1 MKINAVKTFLVN
13 ESSRKNYLFIKV
25 ETDEDIC
32 GWGEAFAYFDND
44 TALVQEVEQLSR
56 YLIGRS
62 PFNIKHFT
70 QIAYNDYSARRGTM
84 GMFCALSGIEQ
95 AMWDIVG
102 KAVKQPIYN
111 LLGGACRPGFVFTPT
126 AGFTAQRPS
135 VIMPARLNGSSSRGS
150 RRSSSTL
157 FEKGAAFGALRSFVP
172 KEHIDRAVQIVKA
185 VREAVGPE
193 TDMMIDIGR
202 RLAPVSAIQLAA
214 RLEEFRPY
222 WFEEPCDVQDLDGL
236 LEIRNRTKLPIVTG
250 ETLCGKA
257 QFRPILEKRAGRYH
271 QPGCDRHRGHYSS
284 SKEIGAMAEPY
295 HVAVA
300 PHNFNS
306 TILGLAANIQAVA
319 TMPNFTILEYFVPF
333 AETGRKLGTQLEPQ
347 GGYIP
352 LPDGP
357 GLGVEID
364 ERTLADFPYKQFD
377 KRSFPTYMD
386 EEI

>member
-25 ETDEDIC
+25 DTDEGIS

-95 AMWDIVG
+95 AMWDIMG

-111 LLGGACRPGFVFTPT
+111 LLGGACRPKVRLYANGWFYGAKTLGDYARAAERVLKQ
-126 AGFTAQRPS
+126 GFTALKFYPFQ
-135 VIMPARLNGSSSRGS
+135 
-150 RRSSSTL
+150 
-157 FEKGAAFGALRSFVP
+157 KGAAFGALRSFVP

-257 QFRPILEKRAGRYH
+257 QFRPILEKRAADIINPDVTVTG
-271 QPGCDRHRGHYSS
+271 GILEL
-284 SKEIGAMAEPY
+284 KEIGAMAEAY

-319 TMPNFTILEYFVPF
+319 TMPNFTILEYFAPF
-333 AETGRKLGTQLEPQ
+333 AETGRKLGTQLEPRD
-347 GGYIP
+347 GYIP

-364 ERTLADFPYKQFD
+364 ERALADFPYKQFD

>member
-111 LLGGACRPGFVFTPT
+111 LLGGACRPRVRLYANGWFYGAKSLGDYARAAERVLKQ
-126 AGFTAQRPS
+126 GFTALKFYPFQ
-135 VIMPARLNGSSSRGS
+135 
-150 RRSSSTL
+150 
-157 FEKGAAFGALRSFVP
+157 KGAAFGALRSFVP

-257 QFRPILEKRAGRYH
+257 QFRPILEKRAADIINPDVTVTG
-271 QPGCDRHRGHYSS
+271 GILEL
-284 SKEIGAMAEPY
+284 KEIGAMAEPY

-364 ERTLADFPYKQFD
+364 ERALADFPYKQFD

>member
-1 MKINAVKTFLVN
+1 MKITAVKTFLVN

-25 ETDEDIC
+25 DTDEDIC

-111 LLGGACRPGFVFTPT
+111 LLGGACRPKVRLYANGWFYGAKTLGDYARAAERVLKQ
-126 AGFTAQRPS
+126 GFTALKFYPFQ
-135 VIMPARLNGSSSRGS
+135 
-150 RRSSSTL
+150 
-157 FEKGAAFGALRSFVP
+157 KGAAFGALRSFVP

-257 QFRPILEKRAGRYH
+257 QFRPILEKRAADIINPDVTVTG
-271 QPGCDRHRGHYSS
+271 GILEL
-284 SKEIGAMAEPY
+284 KEIGAMAEPY

-364 ERTLADFPYKQFD
+364 ERALADFPYKQFD
-377 KRSFPTYMD
+377 KRSFPTYVD